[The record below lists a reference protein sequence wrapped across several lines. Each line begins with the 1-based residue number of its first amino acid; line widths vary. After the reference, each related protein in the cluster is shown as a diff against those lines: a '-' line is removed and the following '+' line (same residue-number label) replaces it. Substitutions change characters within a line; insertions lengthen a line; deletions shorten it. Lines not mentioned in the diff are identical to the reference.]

1 MRTIFRDPNGQLRNG
16 WWILIFLLFV
26 LATRVVHAPLVAAL
40 KALDV
45 PEAWR
50 DPLPVLFVLLA
61 TWACTRLRREPLSS
75 IGLELDRR
83 WWRQLGAG
91 FGLGM
96 AALALAALL
105 MMAVG
110 GVQFELQPD
119 RSASLLA
126 WGLYGFVFAAALEEL
141 LFRGFLFQRLLDGI
155 GVWGAQLLLAGLFAL
170 AHWGNP
176 GMEGA
181 TRIWAT
187 VDIGLASMMLGLAYL
202 RTRSLALPLG
212 LHLGWNW
219 MQGSVLG
226 FGVSGHAAAGWWQP
240 VFADAP
246 AWMTGGDFG
255 PEAGA
260 FGLLVD
266 LVMLVLLWRWKGRA
280 PAPAPAMVPVPA
292 S

>member
-1 MRTIFRDPNGQLRNG
+1 MRTILRNQAGKLRNG

-26 LATRVVHAPLVAAL
+26 AATRLVHAPLLAGL
-40 KALDV
+40 KAMDV

-75 IGLELDRR
+75 IGLKLDAR

-91 FGLGM
+91 FGLGI

-105 MMAVG
+105 MVIAGDVH
-110 GVQFELQPD
+110 FELRPG
-119 RSASLLA
+119 RNASLLA
-126 WGLYGFVFAAALEEL
+126 WGFYGFLFAAALEEL

-155 GVWGAQLLLAGLFAL
+155 GVWGAQLLLAAAFAL

-187 VDIGLASMMLGLAYL
+187 VDIGLAAVMLGMAYL
-202 RTRSLALPLG
+202 RTGSLALPLG

-226 FGVSGHAAAGWWQP
+226 FGVSGHAAGGWWQP
-240 VFADAP
+240 VFGDAP
-246 AWMTGGDFG
+246 AWMTGGAFG
-255 PEAGA
+255 PEASV
-260 FGLLVD
+260 FGVLVD
-266 LVMLVLLWRWKGRA
+266 LVMLVLLWRWKGRE
-280 PAPAPAMVPVPA
+280 PEPAMVPAPA
-292 S
+292 R